1 MYVYK
6 DFYALN
12 IVLINA
18 YYLDIASGGF
28 YIMYVYID
36 LLLRTMYYNRLAT
49 AALFFQSCF

>member
-18 YYLDIASGGF
+18 YLDIASGGF
-28 YIMYVYID
+28 YIMYV
-36 LLLRTMYYNRLAT
+36 
-49 AALFFQSCF
+49 